1 MNFNNAKFV
10 TSFGI
15 SSQLPKSDT
24 LEITFAG
31 RSNVGKSSAI
41 NKIFNRKSIARVSC
55 VPGKTATINFYSA
68 DNTTFVD
75 LPGYGYAKVA
85 KSEKSRWSELIE
97 GYFNQDRNFGL
108 IISLIDMR
116 HKTMEIDLSMINF
129 LLESELPFVLL
140 LTKSDKLNKTEFK
153 QRLEAF
159 KTEIPEGNQITMIP
173 FSSETGQGV
182 EEIRKIIDEVV
193 EQNEYHEA
201 LLADLQDQQSEQ
213 TQSEQPQ
220 PKPPIE

>member
-1 MNFNNAKFV
+1 MNFNNVKFV

-15 SSQLPKSDT
+15 SNQLPKSDG

-55 VPGKTATINFYSA
+55 VPGKTSTINFYSA
-68 DNTTFVD
+68 DRVTFVD

-97 GYFNQDRNFGL
+97 GYFNQEREFGL

-116 HKTMEIDLSMINF
+116 HKTMDIDLSMINF
-129 LLESELPFVLL
+129 LLESELPFVIL

-153 QRLEAF
+153 NRLAAF
-159 KTEIPEGNQITMIP
+159 KQEIPEGDRITMIP
-173 FSSETGQGV
+173 FSSETGYGV
-182 EEIRKIIDEVV
+182 ADIRKAIDDVV
-193 EQNEYHEA
+193 EQYEYDA
-201 LLADLQDQQSEQ
+201 DLLADLQEGQLEAQNNIMKQNEND
-213 TQSEQPQ
+213 
-220 PKPPIE
+220 